1 MKFAFKFAAWSWSLS
16 LVVLSCLTPAVA
28 QSPIRFVK
36 ASKIFILDAG
46 KVTYVFGIN
55 QQSMLQHI
63 YWGGHVG
70 REEDFATPSTK
81 EWSAFDLSTTTTPQE
96 YPGWGAGLY
105 VEPSLKVTFP
115 DGNRDLVLHY
125 MAHQI
130 AGNTLTVTLKDIERA
145 LLVHLHYT
153 VYPQTGML
161 RREVTIENRTD
172 KAVVLESAQSAAWYL
187 PQGDGY
193 RLRYLTGRWA
203 GEWQLTEEPVHPG
216 MKVLESRRGSTS
228 VEANPWFALD
238 RVGNSDS
245 EHGSVWFGALGWSGS
260 WRISVEQTAQQQV
273 SVTGGFNPFDFGYR
287 LAAGES
293 LTTPSFYAGY
303 TDGGIGEASR
313 ILHVFERTEILP
325 SGSGSRTRPVLYNS
339 WYATEFKVDEAGQIA
354 LAEKAASLGV
364 ERFVMDDGWFGER
377 NDDHA
382 GLGDWNV
389 NLKKFPNGLGPL
401 IRHVKDLGMDFGLW
415 VEPEMVNPDSN
426 LYRQHPDWAMHFE
439 GRPRTEARNQLVL
452 NLAQPR

>member
-1 MKFAFKFAAWSWSLS
+1 MDSSRGTARRGSHGFAARYGDLLMKSALKFATWSWSLS

-46 KVTYVFGIN
+46 KVTYVFGMN
-55 QQSMLQHI
+55 EQGLLQHI

-70 REEDFATPSTK
+70 REEDFAIPRITD
-81 EWSAFDLSTTTTPQE
+81 WSGFDLSATTTPQE

-115 DGNRDLVLHY
+115 NGNRDLVLHY
-125 MAHQI
+125 VAHQI
-130 AGNTLTVTLKDIERA
+130 AGNTLTVTLKDIERP

-172 KAVVLESAQSAAWYL
+172 KAAMLESAQSAAWYL

-203 GEWQLTEEPVHPG
+203 GEWQLTEEPVHAG
-216 MKVLESRRGSTS
+216 MKILESRRGITS
-228 VEANPWFALD
+228 VQANPCLSLERD
-238 RVGNSDS
+238 GNSDS
-245 EHGSVWFGALGWSGS
+245 EHRHVWFGALGWSGS

-273 SVTGGFNPFDFGYR
+273 RVTGGFNPFDFGYR

-293 LTTPSFYAGY
+293 LTTPSFYAGH
-303 TDGGIGEASR
+303 TNGGISGGQRRSR
-313 ILHVFERTEILP
+313 AYER
-325 SGSGSRTRPVLYNS
+325 
-339 WYATEFKVDEAGQIA
+339 
-354 LAEKAASLGV
+354 
-364 ERFVMDDGWFGER
+364 
-377 NDDHA
+377 HA
-382 GLGDWNV
+382 HL
-389 NLKKFPNGLGPL
+389 
-401 IRHVKDLGMDFGLW
+401 
-415 VEPEMVNPDSN
+415 
-426 LYRQHPDWAMHFE
+426 
-439 GRPRTEARNQLVL
+439 
-452 NLAQPR
+452 